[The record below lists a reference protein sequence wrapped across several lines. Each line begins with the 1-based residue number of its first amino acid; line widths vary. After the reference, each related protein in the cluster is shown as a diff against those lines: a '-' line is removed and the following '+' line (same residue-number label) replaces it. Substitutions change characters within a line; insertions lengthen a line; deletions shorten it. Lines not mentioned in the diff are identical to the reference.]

1 MERETTRNL
10 IGSALLAVG
19 GYLLFKSGNAL
30 PKKLAVIK
38 PFDKEKFLGKWYEIA
53 RLDHPF
59 EKNLTNVTAT
69 YSKKSNGKI
78 EVVNRGYNE
87 FEFNW
92 KEADGKAKF
101 KDDENRGALKVSF
114 FGPFYAGYNVI
125 EVDED
130 YNHMLVA
137 GDNLDYLW
145 ILSRKTDIPGK
156 VKDNFLSKAKKLGYK
171 TSRLIWVEHNQD

>member
-1 MERETTRNL
+1 MESETKRNL
-10 IGSALLAVG
+10 IGTALLTVG
-19 GYLLFKSGNAL
+19 AFLVFKSGNAL

-38 PFDKEKFLGKWYEIA
+38 PFDVERLMGTWYEIA

-69 YSKKSNGKI
+69 YSKKRSGKI
-78 EVVNRGYNE
+78 EVINRGYDE

-92 KEADGKAKF
+92 KEAVGKAKF

-114 FGPFYAGYNVI
+114 FGPFYSGYNVI

-130 YNHMLVA
+130 YNYMLVA

-145 ILSRKTDIPGK
+145 ILSRTPEIPGK
-156 VKDNFLSKAKKLGYK
+156 IKDNFLSKAKKLGYK
-171 TSRLIWVEHNQD
+171 TSRLIWVQHDQF